1 MDKIILLGFCPK
13 LGGRGQESQTLSTI
27 YFNVNITYIFPIIL
41 DFSIF
46 LGFLAISR
54 QRTELTE
61 IHWCQHNRIFKGL
74 FRFLHWSP
82 SLSAPRA
89 RRTKSK
95 GPKGLQIEVRVR
107 RAPRLALFL
116 HLFVF
121 VRVRG
126 AKTFL
131 AECDAQQGV
140 RMKDNTT
147 SLTGGIQIHEQ
158 SGEEYF

>member
-1 MDKIILLGFCPK
+1 M
-13 LGGRGQESQTLSTI
+13 
-27 YFNVNITYIFPIIL
+27 
-41 DFSIF
+41 
-46 LGFLAISR
+46 
-54 QRTELTE
+54 
-61 IHWCQHNRIFKGL
+61 HWAPG
-74 FRFLHWSP
+74 
-82 SLSAPRA
+82 LSAPRA

-95 GPKGLQIEVRVR
+95 GPKGLQLEVGVQ
-107 RAPRLALFL
+107 RAPRLLVFL
-116 HLFVF
+116 YLFVF